1 MMNQEELKALVADEI
16 NNAIGYLESDTV
28 QARADAMSYYFRDKY
43 GTEVEGRS
51 QVVTGEVAEA
61 VDGALPQLIRVFTSC
76 EDAVRFEPTKDGE
89 EELADQASDMA
100 NWVFYKDNDGF
111 LILHNWFKDALLQ
124 KVGVVKAYWEEKK
137 DTMSVTCLVIS
148 HSPVC
153 IIMANSSSVSPLYF
167 SLMVSFFSSQ

>member
-28 QARADAMSYYFRDKY
+28 QARADAMNYYFRDKY

-89 EELADQASDMA
+89 EPLADQASDMA

-111 LILHNWFKDALLQ
+111 LYITYTDETTLGEL
-124 KVGVVKAYWEEKK
+124 
-137 DTMSVTCLVIS
+137 
-148 HSPVC
+148 
-153 IIMANSSSVSPLYF
+153 
-167 SLMVSFFSSQ
+167 